1 MHFIDSFH
9 SLQTPIC
16 QEAAKEDK
24 NVAFEKA
31 YIETAS
37 EEFSGSA
44 SDYDSSPTPPPTRRY
59 VNRPADSKRRG
70 LSGGRPDDDIDESHA
85 QTWPERI
92 GGWQTDLAAARS
104 TFIHTHSVTWSGPY
118 TKTPSKPGR
127 QIKQQHY
134 GGRSGHHG
142 DRDWNASNANYYGK
156 WESTYDKQYG
166 DTDTTYKY
174 TNRTGSGGFYQR

>member
-92 GGWQTDLAAARS
+92 GGWQTDPNREKQGGVPLQNLYDG
-104 TFIHTHSVTWSGPY
+104 GP
-118 TKTPSKPGR
+118 
-127 QIKQQHY
+127 H
-134 GGRSGHHG
+134 
-142 DRDWNASNANYYGK
+142 
-156 WESTYDKQYG
+156 
-166 DTDTTYKY
+166 
-174 TNRTGSGGFYQR
+174 F